1 MTVQG
6 CRPWVSTVVGVGL
19 ALCLLAAPS
28 ARAQAEPQEP
38 THQTCFEQAG
48 ARHGVAP
55 VLLQAIAL
63 QESGMR
69 ANALNRNRDG
79 SWDMGLMQINS
90 RWLPVLTRQGIT
102 PEQLWNPCVSVHV
115 GAWILAGNFRRLG
128 QNWVAVGAY
137 NARDPALRMRYAQ
150 AVHTKV
156 QQISSSHRLF

>member
-1 MTVQG
+1 MTLQG
-6 CRPWVSTVVGVGL
+6 CGPWVSIVASVGL

-28 ARAQAEPQEP
+28 ARAQAAPQEP
-38 THQTCFEQAG
+38 SHHTCFEQAG

-79 SWDMGLMQINS
+79 STDIGLMQINS
-90 RWLPVLTRQGIT
+90 RWLPALARQGIT
-102 PEQLWNPCVSVHV
+102 TEQLWNPCVSVHV
-115 GAWILAGNFRRLG
+115 GAWILADNFRRLG
-128 QNWVAVGAY
+128 QNWDAVGAY
-137 NARDPALRMRYAQ
+137 NARNPALRMRYAQ
-150 AVHTKV
+150 AIHTRV